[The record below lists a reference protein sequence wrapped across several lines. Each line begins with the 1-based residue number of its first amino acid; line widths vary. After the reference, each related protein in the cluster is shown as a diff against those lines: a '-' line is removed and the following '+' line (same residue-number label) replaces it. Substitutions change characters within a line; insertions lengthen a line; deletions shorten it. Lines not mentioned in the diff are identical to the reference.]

1 MILDNN
7 RFLGGHLVGIGKVR
21 ANGEVE
27 YQELE
32 KPVHNRITS
41 VGLDHLFQFGGS
53 QQENGNDG
61 TAKYGL
67 WIGTST
73 STYSNYKY
81 RAGALQYMSYGSGT
95 TATAFTDTDLA
106 NGSGLYSNTK
116 YTSSVSAQTLN
127 GTKVNSFGNYS
138 FRVTHKSAAAAA
150 TTTINEVGWYGAYT
164 NNSSSL
170 DPSASNTT
178 MVLFAR
184 VVLPSP
190 ITLNA
195 GEYLLTTYQLDET
208 NSNTTATTGSD
219 FFGLKDSNGNTLQYE
234 QKLTRYQSGSSEF
247 GKSLS
252 EPYITYEALPNMY
265 YSGSYCFLPPYFL
278 RNSSDWS
285 VTGFVFG
292 YSTNSSKTF
301 PNEGGAEWNGMTAFT
316 STGSATTNF
325 NGTLASYTG
334 VGSTNKYR
342 DRTYT
347 TGAYNP
353 NMLNNPTGYQDIYYI
368 NINGMAYRFGY
379 YDNGVWVPQ
388 AWRKYA
394 NQAVTFTF
402 RTRYSTPD
410 TTLS

>member
-7 RFLGGHLVGIGKVR
+7 KFLGGHLVGIGKVR

-27 YQELE
+27 YKELE
-32 KPVHNRITS
+32 KPIHNRITS
-41 VGLDHLFQFGGS
+41 VGLDHLFLFGGAD
-53 QQENGNDG
+53 QANANNGANADM
-61 TAKYGL
+61 AL
-67 WIGTST
+67 WVGNGRSA
-73 STYSNYKY
+73 YSSYKY
-81 RAGALQYMSYGSGT
+81 RAGALEYMSYGSGT
-95 TATAFTDTDLA
+95 TATAFTDTDLS
-106 NGSGLYSNTK
+106 NGSGSYSNTK
-116 YTSSVSAQTLN
+116 QTSSATAQTLN
-127 GTKVNSFGNYS
+127 GTKVNSYGNYS

-150 TTTINEVGWYGAYT
+150 TTTVNEIGWYGAYT
-164 NNSSSL
+164 NNTSSIT
-170 DPSASNTT
+170 PGAANTT

-190 ITLNA
+190 ITLNS

-208 NSNTTATTGSD
+208 NANTIASTISD
-219 FFGLKDSNGNTLQYE
+219 FFGLKDSNGNTLQAQ
-234 QKLTRYQSGSSEF
+234 QKVIRKQNTTSGVF
-247 GKSLS
+247 QCTLN
-252 EPYITYEALPNMY
+252 EPYITY
-265 YSGSYCFLPPYFL
+265 SGSFGNANYYRFFPAFVFSE
-278 RNSSDWS
+278 NSYY
-285 VTGFVFG
+285 TGQSFG
-292 YSTNSSKTF
+292 YSTNSSMTF
-301 PNEGGAEWNGMTAFT
+301 PADGSSDESSLTRFDASGSKGTNWNVDI
-316 STGSATTNF
+316 S
-325 NGTLASYTG
+325 SYTG

-353 NMLNNPTGYQDIYYI
+353 NMLSNPTGYTDIYYI
-368 NINGMAYRFGY
+368 NVNGMAYRFGY

>member
-1 MILDNN
+1 MIIDNN

-21 ANGEVE
+21 TNGEVE

-41 VGLDHLFQFGGS
+41 VGLDHLFQFGS
-53 QQENGNDG
+53 TAQESAQENTHTG
-61 TAKYGL
+61 AL
-67 WIGTST
+67 WTDVTSEV
-73 STYSNYKY
+73 YSNKK
-81 RAGALQYMSYGSGT
+81 RAGALHYMSYGSGT

-106 NGSGLYSNTK
+106 NGSGLFSNTK
-116 YTSSVSAQTLN
+116 YTSGGSTQTLN

-138 FRVTHKSAAAAA
+138 FRVTHKSAAMAA

-170 DPSASNTT
+170 NPGASNTT

-184 VVLPSP
+184 VVLPSS

-219 FFGLKDSNGNTLQYE
+219 FFGLKDSDGNTLQYE
-234 QKLTRYQSGSSEF
+234 QKLTRYQGGSYEF
-247 GKSLS
+247 SKALS
-252 EPYITYEALPNMY
+252 EVYINTSGTCDI
-265 YSGSYCFLPPYFL
+265 YSSASYGFFPAYVI
-278 RNSSDWS
+278 RDQYWG
-285 VTGFVFG
+285 VTSFAFG
-292 YSTNSSKTF
+292 YSTSSSKTF
-301 PNEGGAEWNGMTAFT
+301 PTDGNAEWSGITAFT
-316 STGSATTNF
+316 NTGSATTNY